1 MDSES
6 HVSSSVFTLDE
17 TLPFNLSLS
26 PACSGSQNI
35 RRILLL
41 HLNLIQDQQEKIL
54 TQERE
59 LITLQQEKSVLQSK
73 LQRIQR
79 RLSKCTS
86 EYQKDSPRSLLVPF
100 AKSVKLVTNI
110 PVTSPSRELKRTSLK
125 KLKKSPNS
133 SSELEL
139 RTIIPYLTYSITSYS
154 SNVASSNL
162 VLHSPLPETQ
172 LELPSFMTY
181 TVQQSVLNYS
191 FPFENLSDTTFLK
204 RHKKPE
210 ECEKR
215 RKRWDIQRFR
225 ELNLQKRNPN
235 DSCLEKKSLSLSL
248 NSKSSTLFTY
258 NPIQLEKIEVADT
271 VPIFAFGRS
280 LPAILP
286 KQFELNIH

>member
-6 HVSSSVFTLDE
+6 QVTSSVFTLDE
-17 TLPFNLSLS
+17 TLHLNFPIS
-26 PACSGSQNI
+26 PSCSGSQNI

-54 TQERE
+54 NQERE
-59 LITLQQEKSVLQSK
+59 LITLQQEKSILQSK

-79 RLSKCTS
+79 RLSKCTA
-86 EYQKDSPRSLLVPF
+86 ESLKEHPSNLATVN
-100 AKSVKLVTNI
+100 KSTNSI
-110 PVTSPSRELKRTSLK
+110 HSSPVTCQSHDIKRVSLK
-125 KLKKSPNS
+125 KSKSS
-133 SSELEL
+133 IHTSTELEL
-139 RTIIPYLTYSITSYS
+139 RTVIPYLSYSI
-154 SNVASSNL
+154 SNYASSNATSD
-162 VLHSPLPETQ
+162 SPLPETQ
-172 LELPSFMTY
+172 LELPTFMAY
-181 TVQQSVLNYS
+181 TIQQSFVKCS
-191 FPFENLSDTTFLK
+191 CPVENLSDATFLK
-204 RHKKPE
+204 RHKKLE

-225 ELNLQKRNPN
+225 ELNLQKRSLN
-235 DSCLEKKSLSLSL
+235 DACSEKGTHTLSG